1 MAGTDDSQV
10 TRSRQ
15 LIRLT
20 SGSTLELLKSRK
32 ILISFD
38 LASLLL
44 ENKINLVFAGCRASL
59 RDLKKSEIFLN
70 FRLTLAMSES
80 RSGSDNNKVVSS
92 ANRRA
97 RSSEQRGKSLI

>member
-44 ENKINLVFAGCRASL
+44 ENKINFVFAGCRASL

-70 FRLTLAMSES
+70 SRLTLAMSES
-80 RSGSDNNKVVSS
+80 RSGSDTIITKLCRPRTGERGVPSKG
-92 ANRRA
+92 ANH
-97 RSSEQRGKSLI
+97 